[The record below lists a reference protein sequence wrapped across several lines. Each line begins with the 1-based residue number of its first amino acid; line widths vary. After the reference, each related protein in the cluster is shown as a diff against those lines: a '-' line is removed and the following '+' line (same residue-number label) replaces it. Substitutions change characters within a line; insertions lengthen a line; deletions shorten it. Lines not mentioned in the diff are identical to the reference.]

1 MDDSK
6 ENSNY
11 TPIACAD
18 YDIYEIAIMY
28 RQTLELVWLDD
39 EGACQQDLVVAKDLK
54 IIDGAEFLIAQRFS
68 DVTANQLM
76 IRLDKIRTAKP
87 QSHSKTL

>member
-1 MDDSK
+1 MDNSK

-39 EGACQQDLVVAKDLK
+39 EGSCHQDLLLAQDLK
-54 IIDGAEFLIAQRFS
+54 IINGAEYLIAQRLAAGVEVES
-68 DVTANQLM
+68 LR
-76 IRLDKIRTAKP
+76 IRLDRIRTAKP
-87 QSHSKTL
+87 QSPA